1 MNRFPI
7 RITLLVSMLLL
18 LVVLGSA
25 TVLATPTTIIGAI
38 RLARKRGREGDIRP
52 LYDFAPA

>member
-25 TVLATPTTIIGAI
+25 TVLAQDEP
-38 RLARKRGREGDIRP
+38 
-52 LYDFAPA
+52 APAAVEMCIRDSRERS